1 MKRLFIALAL
11 LLLCILITEESFCQW
26 SNAQYFPESGYALTT
41 TTGSRVYAGCYKFGV
56 FLSTDNGMNW
66 WQTSLVPANG
76 NDSIMINALAANGN
90 YIYAGENG
98 WVMGVHL
105 STDYGATWSM
115 PMTADAVI
123 SLAVTGST
131 VYAGGYDNG
140 VYRSTNNGLNWTQ
153 TSLTGNCINALSIS
167 GNDIYAGTIY
177 NGVYIS
183 TNAGVSWTKTSL
195 GDKYVWSVTT
205 SGTKVYAGSTNGTN
219 WVFHND
225 GFQNNIALIHSV
237 ILMNNYLIVG
247 TDGWGIY
254 RRPMLEVIG
263 IRNVSTEIPAK
274 YYLGQ
279 NYPNP
284 FNPSTDIRFQIPL
297 SGEVSLKVYD
307 ISGKEVE
314 VLVNDK
320 LEAGEYIVRFD
331 AGQYGS
337 LASGV
342 YFYRLQAGDFSDTRK
357 LILLK

>member
-1 MKRLFIALAL
+1 
-11 LLLCILITEESFCQW
+11 
-26 SNAQYFPESGYALTT
+26 
-41 TTGSRVYAGCYKFGV
+41 
-56 FLSTDNGMNW
+56 MNW

-205 SGTKVYAGSTNGTN
+205 SGTKVYAGSTNGIYYSSNSGTTWTNIGLTGINVYSILLNGSNIFAGTNSGFASSTNNGTN